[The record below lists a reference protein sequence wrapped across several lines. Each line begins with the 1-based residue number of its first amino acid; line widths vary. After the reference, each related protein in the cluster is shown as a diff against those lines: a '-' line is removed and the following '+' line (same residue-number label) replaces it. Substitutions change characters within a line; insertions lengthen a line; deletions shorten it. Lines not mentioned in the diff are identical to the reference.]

1 MAQTTSQ
8 RTAPTSAPVERP
20 ANPRAEGSAEFIA
33 ALEAANK
40 AIGFAC
46 AHITP
51 PLPPIYTVWYHY
63 ASGANTEL
71 KNRVD
76 ALLDGGSKISSY
88 DLAQIHDELLTVD
101 GPRQHQ
107 LDEANRHLDA
117 EMADILAAVQ
127 SHLASSNAFG
137 GSLADK
143 SRLLNTRPSVE
154 SVKSL
159 VEALLIEN
167 SAMRADTAK
176 LGKNLEQSQ
185 TQIKALRSALITSRH
200 NELTDPLT
208 NIANRRGFQERV
220 KAELAQRSTKSGRLC
235 MIMAD
240 IDYFKRINDTYGH
253 QIGDEVLRYFAT
265 VLSRNERRTGF
276 VARYGG
282 EEFAIL
288 LPGYSLSAARQ
299 HADAIRNQFSA
310 ARLVVSE
317 SKEQIGIVTAS
328 FGVAEH
334 ALDEPFESFIRRA
347 DANLYASKLGGRNRV
362 T

>member
-1 MAQTTSQ
+1 MVQTASQ
-8 RTAPTSAPVERP
+8 RTVAPRGA
-20 ANPRAEGSAEFIA
+20 ANGAVNPTAEGSAEFIA
-33 ALEAANK
+33 VLDLASK
-40 AIGFAC
+40 AIAC
-46 AHITP
+46 ARAHATP
-51 PLPPIYTVWYHY
+51 PLPPTYNVWYTY
-63 ASGANTEL
+63 VSGSNPEV
-71 KNRVD
+71 KGRVD
-76 ALLDGGSKISSY
+76 ALLAGGSPISSY
-88 DLAQIHDELLTVD
+88 DLVQINDELLTLD
-101 GPRQHQ
+101 GPRQQ
-107 LDEANRHLDA
+107 KLDEANRHLDK
-117 EMADILAAVQ
+117 EMAGILSVVQ
-127 SHLASSNAFG
+127 AHLASSNAYG

-143 SRLLNTRPSVE
+143 SRLLSTRTSVE
-154 SVKSL
+154 SVRSL

-176 LGKNLEQSQ
+176 LGKNLEQTQ
-185 TQIKALRSALITSRH
+185 TQIKALRSALVESRH

-235 MIMAD
+235 MVMAD

-253 QIGDEVLRYFAT
+253 QIGDEVLRYFAS
-265 VLSRNERRTGF
+265 VLSRNRGETGF

-299 HADAIRNQFSA
+299 LADAIRNQFSA

-334 ALDEPFESFIRRA
+334 ALDEAFESFIRRT